1 MNVLG
6 IAVTIGRF
14 VAAEEHI
21 VVDADGHVTTHSWW
35 LPETAEW
42 VWGGL
47 ASLIIFAALV
57 KFAGPAIRKGMAART
72 QKIQDQLDAASAAK
86 TAATAEA
93 AQIRQAKGDIAAERS
108 RIMADAEA
116 QATAIREDSRTRLA
130 AELADLDAKGQADI
144 AAARGRVGD
153 ELRSEIARLSTAA
166 VDHVVTGSL
175 DEATHQD
182 LIEQFISRLEA
193 IR

>member
-6 IAVTIGRF
+6 IAITLGRF
-14 VAAEEHI
+14 VASEEH
-21 VVDADGHVTTHSWW
+21 VVLDADGHVTTHSWW

-47 ASLIIFAALV
+47 ASLIIFFALV
-57 KFAGPAIRKGMAART
+57 KFAGPVVTKAMAART
-72 QKIQDQLDAASAAK
+72 QKIQDQLDGAASAKAA
-86 TAATAEA
+86 AATEA
-93 AQIRQAKGDIAAERS
+93 AQIRQAKGDIAAERT
-108 RIMADAEA
+108 RIMAEAEA
-116 QATAIREDSRTRLA
+116 QANTIREDSHARLA
-130 AELADLDAKGQADI
+130 AELADLEAKGQADI

-153 ELRSEIARLSTAA
+153 ELRGEIARLSSAA

-175 DEATHQD
+175 DDSTQQD
-182 LIEQFISRLEA
+182 LIENFISRLEA